1 MHTNIVFR
9 QKLWITW
16 SALILSVLL
25 FLLLCQMQLKASN
38 LHRGIFLSC
47 KLPSS
52 SGARRKATSP
62 QLLCSRIKHWTF
74 RLPTCTLAR
83 QLSMTIAKEGQ
94 NVLLEVFFLTPSPL
108 LPVFSVDPLPK
119 SHQREKPF
127 IGFPAYHD
135 SLLFLSPNNWL
146 ILGKLVILC
155 VLSVELFKSGCMSW
169 WLSLSISLKNLKSM
183 AEALCFFIICKH
195 LVTKSCWFSYDLRLL
210 IVR

>member
-94 NVLLEVFFLTPSPL
+94 NVLLEVFFLKCVSRNKMY
-108 LPVFSVDPLPK
+108 FSNDYCSKTLQSTFMTRVR
-119 SHQREKPF
+119 H
-127 IGFPAYHD
+127 
-135 SLLFLSPNNWL
+135 
-146 ILGKLVILC
+146 
-155 VLSVELFKSGCMSW
+155 FK
-169 WLSLSISLKNLKSM
+169 
-183 AEALCFFIICKH
+183 
-195 LVTKSCWFSYDLRLL
+195 
-210 IVR
+210 